1 MGEQG
6 VPAGAECFGRNCGV
20 LKAKLWRPRGW
31 IVPVAPRCLPVRPSV
46 LFGHQHHHDGKHDGT
61 AVGWATAPA
70 GMGGQMDVERSPRV
84 PPPPIPSRPTQHSS
98 GTMLQEALRPTHF
111 PWGEVL
117 LTSLLVPWGGHGMR
131 VGGSLPAPGVWGR
144 SLATAPGSAI
154 VFLALALLP
163 FSSSSASCSGG
174 VGPALALLPARLL
187 AAVGG
192 SARGAQRGV
201 PVPPPLQLCPSQV
214 PALRWYVLIRSPVP
228 SSEPR
233 QRLWGAK

>member
-1 MGEQG
+1 MDGLSPLRLAVCLSVRLSFLGTSITMMGNMT
-6 VPAGAECFGRNCGV
+6 AR
-20 LKAKLWRPRGW
+20 LW
-31 IVPVAPRCLPVRPSV
+31 
-46 LFGHQHHHDGKHDGT
+46 
-61 AVGWATAPA
+61 
-70 GMGGQMDVERSPRV
+70 GGQLPPLGWVDKWTWSAPLAC
-84 PPPPIPSRPTQHSS
+84 PPPIPSRPTQHSS

>member
-1 MGEQG
+1 
-6 VPAGAECFGRNCGV
+6 
-20 LKAKLWRPRGW
+20 
-31 IVPVAPRCLPVRPSV
+31 
-46 LFGHQHHHDGKHDGT
+46 
-61 AVGWATAPA
+61 
-70 GMGGQMDVERSPRV
+70 
-84 PPPPIPSRPTQHSS
+84 
-98 GTMLQEALRPTHF
+98 
-111 PWGEVL
+111 
-117 LTSLLVPWGGHGMR
+117 MR
-131 VGGSLPAPGVWGR
+131 VGGSLPAPGVWAR

-214 PALRWYVLIRSPVP
+214 PAVRWYVLIRSPVP

>member
-1 MGEQG
+1 MDGLSPLRLAVCLSVHLSFLGTSITMMGNMT
-6 VPAGAECFGRNCGV
+6 AR
-20 LKAKLWRPRGW
+20 LW
-31 IVPVAPRCLPVRPSV
+31 
-46 LFGHQHHHDGKHDGT
+46 
-61 AVGWATAPA
+61 
-70 GMGGQMDVERSPRV
+70 GGQLPPLGWVDKWMWSAPLAC